1 MGAAQ
6 IGPDK
11 VHSLPRLCPISI
23 GYCNEE
29 TAMHRPLNPTFS
41 KAGTLIATHQL
52 HRISGGETAIK
63 PAPQI
68 PQYLPLSQSHPK
80 VERDLPRVSYR

>member
-6 IGPDK
+6 LGPDK
-11 VHSLPRLCPISI
+11 ARSQPRLCPISI
-23 GYCNEE
+23 GYRNEE
-29 TAMHRPLNPTFS
+29 TAMHRPLNPAFS
-41 KAGTLIATHQL
+41 KAGTLIAEHQL

-68 PQYLPLSQSHPK
+68 PQYVPLSQSHPK
-80 VERDLPRVSYR
+80 VERDLTRVSYR